1 MSADLRTRMVAGAAD
16 LMSRRGLPAAS
27 MRDLARHSGTPLGS
41 TYHYFPG
48 GKRQLALEA
57 VRFADDQVVSR
68 LGRSLEQ
75 GPVAGVREF
84 LAVWRQILIDS
95 DFDAGCPVLSVAV
108 TEPRA
113 GEAAE
118 AVSAAKDAFVHW
130 CELLSGSLREHG
142 TPAETAE
149 ALALLIV
156 TSVEGSVAMCRAE
169 GSPRALDVIART
181 LEQLTEN
188 VLDQGTLVPP
198 PSSHPHPRQ

>member
-1 MSADLRTRMVAGAAD
+1 MSAGLRSKMVAGAAD

-57 VRFADDQVVSR
+57 VRFADDQVMFR

-118 AVSAAKDAFVHW
+118 AVSAARDAFGHW
-130 CELLSGSLREHG
+130 CGLLSGSLHEHG
-142 TPAETAE
+142 TPLDTAE

-156 TSVEGSVAMCRAE
+156 TSVEGSVAICRAE
-169 GSPRALDVIART
+169 GSPRALDVLART

-188 VLDQGTLVPP
+188 ALPQGASVH
-198 PSSHPHPRQ
+198 PSSCHLQPRQ

>member
-1 MSADLRTRMVAGAAD
+1 MSADSRTRMVAGAAD
-16 LMSRRGLPAAS
+16 LMSRGGLPAAS

-57 VRFADDQVVSR
+57 VRFADDQEMSR

-75 GPVAGVREF
+75 GPVAGLREY

-95 DFDAGCPVLSVAV
+95 DFEAGCPVLSVAV
-108 TEPRA
+108 TEPRT
-113 GEAAE
+113 GE
-118 AVSAAKDAFVHW
+118 AVSAVRDAFVHW
-130 CELLSGSLREHG
+130 CELLSGSLRKHG
-142 TPAETAE
+142 APADTAE

-156 TSVEGSVAMCRAE
+156 TSVEGGIAMCRAE

-181 LEQLTEN
+181 LEELTEN
-188 VLDQGTLVPP
+188 ALAQGTLTRTLD
-198 PSSHPHPRQ
+198 S

>member
-1 MSADLRTRMVAGAAD
+1 MSEDPRTRMLAGAVD
-16 LMSRRGLPAAS
+16 LMSRGGLPAAS

-57 VRFADDQVVSR
+57 VRFADDQLRSW

-75 GPVAGVREF
+75 GPVAGLREF

-95 DFDAGCPVLSVAV
+95 DFEAGCPVLSVAV

-113 GEAAE
+113 EE
-118 AVSAAKDAFVHW
+118 AVSATRDAFVHW

-142 TPAETAE
+142 TPADTAE

-156 TSVEGSVAMCRAE
+156 TSVEGSIAMCRVE

-181 LEQLTEN
+181 LEELTEN
-188 VLDQGTLVPP
+188 ALAQCTLTRTLD
-198 PSSHPHPRQ
+198 S

>member
-1 MSADLRTRMVAGAAD
+1 MSTDLRTKMVAGAAD

-57 VRFADDQVVSR
+57 VRFTDDQVMFR

-75 GPVAGVREF
+75 GPAAGVREF

-95 DFDAGCPVLSVAV
+95 NFDAGCPVLSVAV

-118 AVSAAKDAFVHW
+118 AVAAARDAFGHW
-130 CELLSGSLREHG
+130 CGLLSASLREHG
-142 TPAETAE
+142 APTDTAE

-169 GSPRALDVIART
+169 GSPRALDVVARAV
-181 LEQLTEN
+181 EQITEN
-188 VLDQGTLVPP
+188 ALHHGRL
-198 PSSHPHPRQ
+198 